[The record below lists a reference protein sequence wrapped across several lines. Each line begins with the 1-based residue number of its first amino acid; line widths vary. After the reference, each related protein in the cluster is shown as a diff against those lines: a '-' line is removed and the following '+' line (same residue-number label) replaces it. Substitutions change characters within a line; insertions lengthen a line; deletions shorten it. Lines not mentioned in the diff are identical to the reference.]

1 MSRSTIYRIHTIDL
15 LKKGKKNEV
24 KERKRSIA
32 SDNSDTS

>member
-15 LKKGKKNEV
+15 LKEGEKNEM